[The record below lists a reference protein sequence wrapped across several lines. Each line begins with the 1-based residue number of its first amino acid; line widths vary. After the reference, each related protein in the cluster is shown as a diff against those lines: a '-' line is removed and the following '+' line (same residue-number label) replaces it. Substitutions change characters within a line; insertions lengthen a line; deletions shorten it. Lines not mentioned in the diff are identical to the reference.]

1 MGSPEPRTEQ
11 GRYRLTAIHH
21 RRASFV
27 RLQDLPTKV
36 SRRILRS
43 VTWTGVD
50 AALPSHIL
58 LRRAIVQ
65 LNRIGGRAS
74 ILRAAAVRLF
84 H

>member
-1 MGSPEPRTEQ
+1 MGSPSRALSGVGSGWPRFI
-11 GRYRLTAIHH
+11 R
-21 RRASFV
+21 RRALFV
-27 RLQDLPTKV
+27 RLQDLPKKV

-50 AALPSHIL
+50 AALPAHSL
-58 LRRAIVQ
+58 LRHLVVQ

-74 ILRAAAVRLF
+74 IWRAAAVRLF